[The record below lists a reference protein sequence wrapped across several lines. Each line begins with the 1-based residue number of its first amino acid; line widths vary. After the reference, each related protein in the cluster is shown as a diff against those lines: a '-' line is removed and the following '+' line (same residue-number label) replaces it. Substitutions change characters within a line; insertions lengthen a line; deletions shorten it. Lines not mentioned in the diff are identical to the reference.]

1 MMKRDEAHWNSMDSH
16 RGGSFDRCA
25 SLLMIWTLGETCSS
39 ALRSARSSSCW
50 MLGTSWH
57 VLARVGI
64 GISLPRFLFPHH
76 FSFDGLHVENTLRQ
90 QQWVKQRG
98 GDLTFLDLL
107 SNIAQCLRRSM
118 ALGRIGWYLH
128 FPCFLSPV
136 KLKVENERRIW
147 LDRAVMATIP
157 VCNWSTS
164 MTGPSWWRNPT
175 SMWVLLQVLILTE
188 CLWDSSDSSWQSN
201 LCWNLQKAKRIQFD
215 KGLSMAFYFCGGP
228 SGPREPIKAC
238 WAMLGHVGCLT
249 PCWTRTRCFAGPVR
263 TAKLRVD
270 QHAGAG
276 LQLSACEAGSCYA
289 PTPCDHVTSWS
300 WFRETNDTDIHRSYK
315 FIQIY
320 TEFSEFVRIFI
331 DLFVFVSSFSV
342 VEAGYLVEELE
353 DWPGQPDIRAG
364 DVIVAIGEEIPVGG
378 G

>member
-1 MMKRDEAHWNSMDSH
+1 MNNDDTWWNSLKLDGLAPRRKFRSL
-16 RGGSFDRCA
+16 RLA
-25 SLLMIWTLGETCSS
+25 SDDLDAWRDVFFGTQICTEFELLD
-39 ALRSARSSSCW
+39 A
-50 MLGTSWH
+50 WH
-57 VLARVGI
+57 VLARLGI

-98 GDLTFLDLL
+98 GDLTFLDIL

-118 ALGRIGWYLH
+118 ALDGIGWYLH
-128 FPCFLSPV
+128 FPCVLSPV
-136 KLKVENERRIW
+136 KLRVEKRRIW

-164 MTGPSWWRNPT
+164 MTGPSWWRNPI

-238 WAMLGHVGCLT
+238 WAILVVSHHVGHGHGVLQVLC
-249 PCWTRTRCFAGPVR
+249 GPPN
-263 TAKLRVD
+263 
-270 QHAGAG
+270 
-276 LQLSACEAGSCYA
+276 SAWINMQVLDCSSRLARLGVA
-289 PTPCDHVTSWS
+289 MHRHHVTSWRSWS
-300 WFRETNDTDIHRSYK
+300 WFRKTNDTDIHRWHRSYT

-320 TEFSEFVRIFI
+320 TEFSEFVRVFI